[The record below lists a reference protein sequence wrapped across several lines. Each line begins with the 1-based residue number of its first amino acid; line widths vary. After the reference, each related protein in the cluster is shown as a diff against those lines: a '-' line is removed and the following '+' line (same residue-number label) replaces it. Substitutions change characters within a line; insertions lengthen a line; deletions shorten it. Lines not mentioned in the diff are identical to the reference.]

1 MAQQAGL
8 FEERCRVLV
17 DDWSGRI
24 AYYPALFDS
33 AQSARYFDVLQREI
47 SWAQEHMWMYDR
59 TVEVPRLVASFL
71 SGEALPGALTAMQT
85 CVGELLGERFNSVGL
100 NYYRRAGDSVAW
112 HNDHAGELVAQ
123 PVIAL
128 VSLGCVREMRVR
140 SKSRPRTTFSC
151 DLEPGSVFVMSGR
164 SQEFWEHH
172 IPKCSRAIDA
182 RISVAFRQRPERL
195 QKAIP

>member
-8 FEERCRVLV
+8 FEERLRVLV

-24 AYYPALFDS
+24 AYYPAVFDS
-33 AQSARYFDVLQREI
+33 AESAHSFEILKREI
-47 SWAQEHMWMYDR
+47 PWAREQMWMYDR
-59 TVEVPRLVASFL
+59 TVEVPRLVASY
-71 SGEALPGALTAMQT
+71 LPGESLPAALAAMQT
-85 CVGELLGERFNSVGL
+85 HVGDLLGERFNSIGL
-100 NYYRRAGDSVAW
+100 NYYRRASDSVAW

-140 SKSRPRTTFSC
+140 SKSRPRRTFSC
-151 DLEPGSVFVMSGR
+151 DLDPGSVFVMSGR

-172 IPKCSRAIDA
+172 VPKCSRATDE
-182 RISVAFRQRPERL
+182 RISVAFRQRPEVR
-195 QKAIP
+195 QHVP